1 MWSVD
6 TLSDPIWQRL
16 TWTLAHFLCQGLLI
30 AVVLQADQ
38 WLLGT
43 RRPQARYTLCLLAM
57 LTMAAC
63 PPVTFALLG
72 DDAPVVASE
81 AAPRFS
87 EPPQEVSSVTLPA
100 DLPPATITT
109 QADTPSRADLPATRS
124 RQPYEPRLADYVRST
139 QPYLLVGWL
148 GGVCLLSLRLLLG
161 MVGVQRLRFT
171 RLAVPE
177 ALIASANRM
186 GRRLALRR
194 IPRVF
199 ASEKVREAVAVGL
212 VRPIVL
218 LPLSWLTEMP
228 PEVLEAV
235 LAHELAHIRRWDL
248 WVNLFQRLMETFLFY
263 HPAVWWLSRRIRQQR
278 EMCCDELAVAAT
290 GNRTTYATA
299 LETVARQRLTH
310 IEPTLASAIGGSKT
324 ALLDRVRNILG
335 MSSTNSRAR
344 WWPVGLIS
352 LFLLG
357 TIWICSLAT
366 ARPGPSGD
374 AKAPDSTDAKI
385 PEPTAWAAYLE
396 DPYGSDAFSSLM
408 KSMDYDPTE
417 GIESW
422 YIGGVFR
429 AKRKDQEPLWVVE
442 VTEGR
447 LIEGDAPFV
456 DARPAAYNGPC
467 CLLVLGPKGKHLRT
481 IEKESVYRNLVEPAG
496 RRKSV
501 YRQLQTKKI
510 VDLPDLNGD
519 SHAEIPARG
528 FRDSISIYVTSDK
541 SIPSVFAMTF
551 PNRFLHSASG
561 WGDFRLAYRA
571 DVPATLFVIATPY
584 KKKDDVRATP
594 VAGTNLLLPGEKV
607 TVDNTRQPR
616 EFAQFKWVEEKDT
629 FVGPSEGPGKTWRV
643 LGTRR
648 EVALEPSAPIQP
660 WDLLKIQVFG
670 TLAELPIDG
679 VFLVEPGGQL
689 ALGPAYG
696 RVELEGLSHNA
707 AEREIE
713 NRLRRVLADPRVQVI
728 AAGWLAR
735 IRRAVLPKDP
745 HHIRPND
752 SLSIHVV
759 GTVLDHP
766 IRGTYQVEPTGEVPL
781 GPLYGRAA
789 VSGLTFAGAAHAIEK
804 RLREVLMDPEV
815 AVTFAQWD
823 TMEHDVRTLK
833 APYRIGPGDLLDV
846 HAAGTIIDQ
855 PIQGTHLVEPSG
867 QVLLGP
873 FYGRVELKGLTLE
886 EAEAAAKEHLSNFLA
901 VPLVSI
907 TLGGWKDEGGVPKE
921 ASGNVLIKRQRTN
934 IVYVMGSVAA
944 PGAYELPRGA
954 SSLLDALT
962 AAGGLSEEAGTFVEI
977 RSIKDGKPQRVRLTL
992 ADLRDPA
999 EGAHA
1004 LRDGDTMIVER
1015 RKPKRQPSD
1024 LAHLR
1029 HTARL
1034 LSEQAMLVEHWEKL
1048 EDDKRYRP
1056 MIQELEKGL
1065 VKQTYESHF
1074 ILPDARD
1081 EEQRPEDQFEK
1092 DVLKRFPAQKP
1103 GEMTGPQLPDYTERV
1118 LPETNQYQYYQPIYA
1133 ESPVCV
1139 TCHSTLLKEPK
1150 PLKERDLMAV
1160 IRLTLPWPQTTE
1172 Q

>member
-16 TWTLAHFLCQGLLI
+16 TWTLAHFLWQGLLI
-30 AVVLQADQ
+30 AVVLQAAQ
-38 WLLGT
+38 WLSRV
-43 RRPQARYTLCLLAM
+43 RRPQTRYTLCLLAM

-72 DDAPVVASE
+72 NHAPMVVSE
-81 AAPRFS
+81 AVPLSSAPQQAVG
-87 EPPQEVSSVTLPA
+87 PVALPA
-100 DLPPATITT
+100 DLQPATITT
-109 QADTPSRADLPATRS
+109 TIPAKGPLAMPM
-124 RQPYEPRLADYVRST
+124 QPHEPRLADYVRST
-139 QPYLLVGWL
+139 QPYLLDGWL

-161 MVGVQRLRFT
+161 MVGVQRLRLS
-171 RLAVPE
+171 RMAVPE
-177 ALIASANRM
+177 TLIASANRM
-186 GRRLALRR
+186 GSRLALRS

-248 WVNLFQRLMETFLFY
+248 WVNMFQRLMETFLFY

-299 LETVARQRLTH
+299 LETVARQRLSN

-335 MSSTNSRAR
+335 ISSTNGRAR

-352 LFLLG
+352 LFLLA
-357 TIWICSLAT
+357 TIWICSLAA
-366 ARPGPSGD
+366 ARSGPSGH
-374 AKAPDSTDAKI
+374 AEATDSTDTKI
-385 PEPTAWAAYLE
+385 PEPTAWTAYLE

-417 GIESW
+417 GVESW
-422 YIGGVFR
+422 YIGAVFR
-429 AKRKDQEPLWVVE
+429 AKRKDQEPFWVVE
-442 VTEGR
+442 VTEGK

-456 DARPAAYNGPC
+456 DTRPAAYHGPC
-467 CLLVLGPKGKHLRT
+467 CLVVLGPKGKHLRT
-481 IEKESVYRNLVEPAG
+481 IEKESVYRNLLEPEG
-496 RRKSV
+496 KRRSAF
-501 YRQLQTKKI
+501 RRLRTKKI

-519 SHAEIPARG
+519 SYAEIPTRG
-528 FRDSISIYVTSDK
+528 LRGSVSIYVTSDE

-551 PNRFLHSASG
+551 RNGSFYSGSG
-561 WGDFRLAYRA
+561 WGGFRLVYRA
-571 DVPATLFVIATPY
+571 DVPATLLVIATPY
-584 KKKDDVRATP
+584 KKKDDVSDTP
-594 VAGTNLLLPGEKV
+594 VGGTNLLLPGEKI
-607 TVDNTRQPR
+607 TVDDTRQPR
-616 EFAQFKWVEEKDT
+616 EFAEFKWSAEKDT
-629 FVGPSEGPGKTWRV
+629 FVGPPGGPGKTWTV

-648 EVALEPSAPIQP
+648 EVALKPSGPIRP
-660 WDLLKIQVFG
+660 WDLLRIEVAG
-670 TLAELPIDG
+670 TLRVLPIDG

-696 RVELEGLSHNA
+696 RVALGGLSRDA

-728 AAGWLAR
+728 AAGRLAR

-745 HHIRPND
+745 YHIRPND
-752 SLSIHVV
+752 SLSIHVS
-759 GTVLDHP
+759 GTPVDHP

-789 VSGLTFAGAAHAIEK
+789 VSGLTFAGAADAIEQ
-804 RLREVLMDPEV
+804 RLREMLMNPEV

-823 TMEHDVRTLK
+823 TREHDVRTLK

-846 HAAGTIIDQ
+846 HVAVTISDQ
-855 PIQGTHLVEPSG
+855 PIQGTYLVEPSG

-873 FYGRVELKGLTLE
+873 AYGRVELKGLTLE
-886 EAEAAAKEHLSNFLA
+886 EAEAATKEHLSGVLTE
-901 VPLVSI
+901 PLVSI
-907 TLGGWKDEGGVPKE
+907 TLGGWKDAQE
-921 ASGNVLIKRQRTN
+921 A
-934 IVYVMGSVAA
+934 
-944 PGAYELPRGA
+944 
-954 SSLLDALT
+954 
-962 AAGGLSEEAGTFVEI
+962 
-977 RSIKDGKPQRVRLTL
+977 
-992 ADLRDPA
+992 
-999 EGAHA
+999 
-1004 LRDGDTMIVER
+1004 
-1015 RKPKRQPSD
+1015 KRQPSG
-1024 LAHLR
+1024 LARLR

-1034 LSEQAMLVEHWEKL
+1034 LTEQAMLVEHWQKL
-1048 EDDKRYRP
+1048 EDNKQYRP

-1065 VKQTYESHF
+1065 VKQTYETHF
-1074 ILPDARD
+1074 ILPEALD
-1081 EEQRPEDQFEK
+1081 EKQRPEDQFEK

-1103 GEMTGPQLPDYTERV
+1103 GGTTGPQWPDYSERV
-1118 LPETNQYQYYQPIYA
+1118 LSETNQYQYYQPIYA
-1133 ESPVCV
+1133 DLGVCV
-1139 TCHSTLLKEPK
+1139 TCHNALEKESI

-1160 IRLTLPWPQTTE
+1160 IRLTLPWPQTAE